1 MPKMRLLLLSD
12 ANSVHTQ
19 KWAFSLQKEGLNLHV
34 FSLMKPTNASQE
46 KYEELGI
53 SVSSADLGGQIE
65 DIRTPN
71 MSKLVYLLALPQIKK
86 VIKKIEPQLIH
97 AHYASSYGVLGF
109 LSGFHPFILSVWG
122 SDILDFPRKSR
133 INKYLLSKV
142 LNSANQVCSTSKMM
156 AEELTQTM
164 GFSDAK
170 VIPFGVDTDRFIPSL
185 EKEEFVVGTIKS
197 IESYNGID
205 CLLDAAK
212 TVVHDHG
219 LSSIKFLIVG
229 DGTYKIQMQKKCQS
243 LGLDDNVSFVG
254 HISHEDIVGWFQKL
268 SIFIAVS
275 TRESF
280 GVSILEAAAC
290 GIPAITSDVG
300 GLPEVNKHNETG
312 LVIPPNQPEE
322 LAEKIINLYKNNA
335 LRKKLGHQARQRVK
349 SDFNWDKSVSQMLKI
364 YDKLC
369 P

>member
-1 MPKMRLLLLSD
+1 MSKMRLLLLSD

-46 KYEELGI
+46 KYEELSI
-53 SVSSADLGGQIE
+53 SVFSADLNGQIE

-71 MSKLVYLLALPQIKK
+71 MSKLVYLSALPQIKK

-122 SDILDFPRKSR
+122 SDILDFPHKSH

-142 LNSANQVCSTSKMM
+142 LKSASQVCSTSKMM
-156 AEELTQTM
+156 AEELTQNM

-170 VIPFGVDTDRFIPSL
+170 VIPFGVDTDQFIPSSDN
-185 EKEEFVVGTIKS
+185 EEFVVGTIKS

-229 DGTYKIQMQKKCQS
+229 DGTYKAQMQKKCQC
-243 LGLDDNVSFVG
+243 LGLENNVKFVG
-254 HISHEDIVGWFQKL
+254 HISHENIVGWFQKL

-300 GLPEVNKHNETG
+300 GLLEVNKHNETG
-312 LVIPPNQPEE
+312 LVIPPNQPEK
-322 LAEKIINLYKNNA
+322 LAEKIINLYKNNK
-335 LRKKLGHQARQRVK
+335 LRKKLGHQARERVK
-349 SDFNWDKSVSQMLKI
+349 SDFNWDKSLNQMLKI

-369 P
+369 L